1 MEKPQI
7 NNTRLGYSP
16 DEFSR
21 AFGISLTLTRKL
33 IKNGQIKAIRMG
45 ERRWI
50 IPVGEMERILK
61 EGL

>member
-1 MEKPQI
+1 MNKKLDNE
-7 NNTRLGYSP
+7 RLGFSP

-50 IPVGEMERILK
+50 IPVGEMERILN
-61 EGL
+61 EGIN